1 MLRPV
6 MTGFSLVALS
16 SLPVMAQIARPVDL
30 VEMSQLA
37 GRVVVGHCTAVTTET
52 LPGYNHT
59 FVTKVTLAVHQVLKG
74 GPTQT
79 FSFLQYGK
87 PNDLGLPHLK
97 SYRKG
102 DEVLLLLYPPSKI
115 GLTSPVGIEQ
125 GRFMITTA
133 ADGTKLA
140 QNGRGN
146 LNLLPNLPAS
156 LSAEERVELTEANQG
171 QPVRLALLTKVLQR
185 LIDQN

>member
-1 MLRPV
+1 MLTRV
-6 MTGFSLVALS
+6 ITGFTLAGLS
-16 SLPVMAQIARPVDL
+16 SSPIMAQIARPVDL

-37 GRVVVGHCTAVTTET
+37 GQVVVGHCTEVTMET
-52 LPGYNHT
+52 LPGYNYT

-74 GPTQT
+74 SPTQT
-79 FSFLQYGK
+79 LSFLQYGK
-87 PNDLGLPHLK
+87 PNDRGLPHLK

-102 DEVLLLLYPPSKI
+102 DEVLLLLYPLSKI

-125 GRFMITTA
+125 GRFVITAA

-146 LNLLPNLPAS
+146 LNLLPNLPVN
-156 LSAEERVELTEANQG
+156 LSAEERSELTQANQG
-171 QPVRLALLTKVLQR
+171 QPIRLTLLTKVLQR